1 MSNIASSYMRI
12 RGTRENCESFI
23 WEIPA
28 DTDIIEKHGTKKDSM
43 YEICGECDNGM
54 KYSFFGNTDSSLE
67 KCAAKCNV
75 EFEAFCSDLGE
86 PTWFE
91 HCHYKGAE
99 CLAHDYFQQV
109 YSLNPDDVEEEWED
123 RPSPE
128 ILERY
133 YDHAGPSVYILKD
146 EYLICS
152 YDEETGSL
160 DCQFTMSFD
169 DLK

>member
-1 MSNIASSYMRI
+1 MSNIASFYMRI
-12 RGTRENCESFI
+12 RRTRENCESFI

-28 DTDIIEKHGTKKDSM
+28 DTDITEKHGTKNDSM

-91 HCHYKGAE
+91 HYHYKGAE
-99 CLAHDYFQQV
+99 CLAHDYFQEV
-109 YSLNPDDVEEEWED
+109 YFINPDDEEED
-123 RPSPE
+123 LPSPE
-128 ILERY
+128 TLGKY
-133 YDHAGPSVYILKD
+133 YNHVQPNVYVLKN
-146 EYLICS
+146 EFKICS
-152 YDEETGSL
+152 YDEETDSL
-160 DCQFTMSFD
+160 DCHFSMSFD